1 MTKRTDISKSR
12 GLHSARR
19 QRGFLSS
26 RQGLVLLL
34 LIFLAPTFVAWVMH
48 NSGKGGWQPEGL
60 TNKGTLV
67 HPARPLS
74 LPADMRAAEKPLN
87 DYLQGKWTLLYFG
100 DADCDDACNT
110 NLYNMRQ
117 VHILQNEHM
126 KRVQRL
132 FMLRS
137 VTLPE
142 TMASLLDQEYPGMTV
157 ISVTP
162 EQAQQIS
169 PDFLIEGVS
178 MQGAERIYIIDPLG
192 NLMMYYPPGA
202 DPRGMHKDLKKL
214 LKNSK
219 FG

>member
-1 MTKRTDISKSR
+1 MIKRTDFSKSTE
-12 GLHSARR
+12 LHSARR
-19 QRGFLSS
+19 QKGFLSS

-48 NSGKGGWQPEGL
+48 NSGKSGWQPEGL

-67 HPARPLS
+67 HPARPLG
-74 LPADMRAAEKPLN
+74 LPADMRAAEMPLN

-126 KRVQRL
+126 RRVQRL
-132 FMLRS
+132 FLLRS
-137 VTLPE
+137 DTLPE
-142 TMASLLDQEYPGMTV
+142 TLASLLEQEYPDMTV
-157 ISVTP
+157 TSVTA
-162 EQAQQIS
+162 EQAQQIA
-169 PDFLIEGVS
+169 PDFLIDGVS

-192 NLMMYYPPGA
+192 NLMMYYPPGT
-202 DPRGMHKDLKKL
+202 DPGGMHKDLKKL
-214 LKNSK
+214 LKYSK
-219 FG
+219 IG